1 MDVLQYF
8 IQLTYTDK
16 HTTRSCPLATP
27 EPLNQPQTSVKVRRS
42 SGAPAGCHEAPSRQ
56 HRDLSGTHLLSQPIC
71 TAPPRRH
78 TGCNR
83 CTDKSNTSADKERGI
98 LVPSFSVRG
107 ALQLPAQDAGSLSA
121 QTCWLRTWFR
131 GVRCTVIPRAPCDRT
146 GSRTGGLSSASFV
159 IPPPRATENA
169 RRCRQGGGGAN
180 RAALRTVTPRA
191 RGGQSAEGTEGTASR
206 GARGPSARPRCSGP
220 PPAALSR
227 SPAAPTTFGAPP
239 AAPAAVSRAQAAI
252 GGAKRRREGR
262 KGTHRTPPSRP
273 HPRSP
278 ARAQPGNL
286 RRLLGPPRPAP
297 PSAWAAPAATAR
309 GDGERD
315 ETGDKGSETAAGSSA
330 GPRGSG
336 RTAAVTRAPRR
347 AD

>member
-8 IQLTYTDK
+8 IQPTYTDK

-159 IPPPRATENA
+159 IPPPPSHRKCEAVPAGRRRGKPRRSPRGDPAGTGRAE
-169 RRCRQGGGGAN
+169 RRGDRGHGLAGGTRVERTAPLQRPSPGSPLPQPRRTDDLRGPAGGPRRRLQGPGRHRRSEKAQGGEEGDPPHPAEPAPSPQPCPSAARQLTASPRAAAP
-180 RAALRTVTPRA
+180 RAALCMGSARRDRPR
-191 RGGQSAEGTEGTASR
+191 GR
-206 GARGPSARPRCSGP
+206 GARRD
-220 PPAALSR
+220 
-227 SPAAPTTFGAPP
+227 
-239 AAPAAVSRAQAAI
+239 
-252 GGAKRRREGR
+252 GR
-262 KGTHRTPPSRP
+262 
-273 HPRSP
+273 
-278 ARAQPGNL
+278 
-286 RRLLGPPRPAP
+286 
-297 PSAWAAPAATAR
+297 
-309 GDGERD
+309 
-315 ETGDKGSETAAGSSA
+315 
-330 GPRGSG
+330 
-336 RTAAVTRAPRR
+336 
-347 AD
+347 